1 VRWACLM
8 LLGDADDEEEEENDR
23 VTMMRMKL
31 HACERRERE
40 REKIDHRPFL
50 MLLFFFQTRKTPQSS
65 SSSRRG
71 LRSSLLA
78 RQDRTDKEDT
88 YLHTYRQTF
97 EQNHL
102 HFATVFLS
110 LLLPW
115 LWLLGSSSL
124 LFVLAWLFKPDVQHQ
139 FNHFHQQ

>member
-1 VRWACLM
+1 M
-8 LLGDADDEEEEENDR
+8 LFGDADDEEEEENER

-40 REKIDHRPFL
+40 KIDQRPFL
-50 MLLFFFQTRKTPQSS
+50 ILFSFFFQARKTPQSS

-88 YLHTYRQTF
+88 YIHTDTF

-102 HFATVFLS
+102 HFATLFLS

-124 LFVLAWLFKPDVQHQ
+124 LFVLA
-139 FNHFHQQ
+139 